1 MYSKY
6 YKEKLLI
13 DISIYNPCLLIT
25 STNSVF
31 GVVGIQTNDIIILGD
46 KRFLT
51 QEKQELVQANYTTK
65 PKKKLI
71 AATPFLFN
79 SCVFSLDRTN
89 INLCQKGQDNKL
101 QIVDSG
107 LLDYY

>member
-25 STNSVF
+25 STNNVF
-31 GVVGIQTNDIIILGD
+31 RVVRMQTNDIIILGD
-46 KRFLT
+46 KRFLI
-51 QEKQELVQANYTTK
+51 QEEQELAQANYTIK
-65 PKKKLI
+65 PKEKLI

-79 SCVFSLDRTN
+79 SCVLSLDGTN

-101 QIVDSG
+101 QIVDSE
-107 LLDYY
+107 LSDYY